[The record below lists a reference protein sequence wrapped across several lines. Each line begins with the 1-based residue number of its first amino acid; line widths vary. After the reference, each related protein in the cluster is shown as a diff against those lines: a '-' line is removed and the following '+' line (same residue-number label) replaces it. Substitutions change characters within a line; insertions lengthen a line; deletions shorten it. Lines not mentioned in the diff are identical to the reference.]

1 MHWLVFGSKVLVLCQ
16 AVAQSA
22 AQGAAGLALQGLS
35 SDQDLAMGDGIVLA
49 YTTDAVGPW
58 NQPFWA
64 YQDTTNTFSF

>member
-1 MHWLVFGSKVLVLCQ
+1 MLVLCQ

-64 YQDTTNTFSF
+64 Y